1 MTFIKAEE
9 VKKET
14 VLTVAKQ
21 MMLAARTAPKARGID
36 NLSIAIIDGDTIVEV
51 ANKMRQI
58 GEKSGMKIYER
69 DANNILQSDYVFII
83 GTKISPIG
91 LVKCGMCGFANC
103 SEKQIQNSK
112 TPCVFNTGDLG
123 IAMGSA
129 VSIAIDN
136 RVDNRV
142 MYTIGQAVIELGILG
157 EEVKVIYGIP
167 LSATSKNPFFDRK
180 PV

>member
-1 MTFIKAEE
+1 MSIIKAEN

-14 VLTVAKQ
+14 VLLVAKQ

-36 NLSIAIIDGDTIVEV
+36 NLSIAIIEGDVIVEV
-51 ANKMRQI
+51 AKRMRLI
-58 GEKSGMKIYER
+58 GEQSGMKIYDR
-69 DANNILQSDYVFII
+69 DADNILQSDFVFII

-91 LVKCGMCGFANC
+91 LVKCGMCGFVNC
-103 SEKQIQNSK
+103 SEKQTQNPN

-136 RVDNRV
+136 RADNRV

-157 EEVKVIYGIP
+157 DDVKIVYGIP

>member
-1 MTFIKAEE
+1 MSLIKFEE
-9 VKKET
+9 VKKDT
-14 VLTVAKQ
+14 VLLIAKQ

-36 NLSIAIIDGDTIVEV
+36 NLSIAIIEGNIIVEI
-51 ANKMRQI
+51 ANKMKQI
-58 GEKSGMKIYER
+58 GEQSGMKIYER
-69 DANNILQSDYVFII
+69 DADNILQSDCVLII
-83 GTKISPIG
+83 GTKISPLG
-91 LVKCGMCGFANC
+91 LVKCGMCGFEKC
-103 SEKQIQNSK
+103 SEKQIQNPE

-123 IAMGSA
+123 IAIGSA

-157 EEVKVIYGIP
+157 REVKIIYGIP

-180 PV
+180 TV